1 MLCVDLKNSFYQLP
15 DVHGGLYDL
24 NNSSI
29 DEEIVSS
36 SNAIET
42 IREEKI
48 PCNEYFSDL
57 TKQEQ
62 CIGKYIY
69 IYYTIY
75 TVFCLNVNVF
85 FPLHHIY

>member
-15 DVHGGLYDL
+15 DVHKGLYDL
-24 NNSSI
+24 DNKNI
-29 DEEIVSS
+29 DEEIVGS

-57 TKQEQ
+57 TRQKQHL
-62 CIGKYIY
+62 GKYILFMDFS
-69 IYYTIY
+69 
-75 TVFCLNVNVF
+75 V
-85 FPLHHIY
+85 